1 MSHQEVIEV
10 LLPALPPGF
19 STKYIYSFKT
29 KTKTMPKTNTKTTT
43 KKQTKTKSEL

>member
-10 LLPALPPGF
+10 LLPALPPAL

-29 KTKTMPKTNTKTTT
+29 KTKTKTTT
-43 KKQTKTKSEL
+43 KKQTKTKT